1 MLPFYGRFLYWYG
14 FGMVTAKK
22 TAKAPVKAPAKV
34 AAVKRSTPRTKP
46 APIPAPEPKS
56 EPKPEPKNQTNVD
69 KIIGLIEWVDNPFK
83 LFTVILLSFLFFAG
97 YFAWDSRQ
105 VILQA
110 ITTQDKMPQ
119 LAKQEDLLPPAQSL
133 LKDVDGVVLLIHKAN
148 LSTNSR
154 TTVLALNADGT
165 REKKIEG
172 TVTSLFNASADRNS
186 AMVAMLNGEVLCEE
200 FNPSSKVGEWGVK
213 QGVKFM
219 CRGSIPP
226 DMGKFAGY
234 VAIGFK
240 DKVEDIAALKTRIN
254 LAATDMADE

>member
-1 MLPFYGRFLYWYG
+1 
-14 FGMVTAKK
+14 MVTKK
-22 TAKAPVKAPAKV
+22 PPAKV
-34 AAVKRSTPRTKP
+34 APVKRRTPKP
-46 APIPAPEPKS
+46 KAEQTINVSVAAPSAPSAPS
-56 EPKPEPKNQTNVD
+56 APKPEAKKDDSTLGKV
-69 KIIGLIEWVDNPFK
+69 IGLIEWVDNPFK
-83 LFTVILLSFLFFAG
+83 LFTVILLSFLAFAG

-119 LAKQEDLLPPAQSL
+119 LAKQEALLTPARSL
-133 LKDVDGVVLLIHKAN
+133 LKDVDGVVLLVHKAN
-148 LSTNSR
+148 LATNSR
-154 TTVLALNADGT
+154 TTVLALNIDGS
-165 REKKIEG
+165 REKSMEG

-240 DKVEDIAALKTRIN
+240 EKPEDIAALKTRIN
-254 LAATDMADE
+254 LASTDMSEE

>member
-1 MLPFYGRFLYWYG
+1 
-14 FGMVTAKK
+14 MVTKK
-22 TAKAPVKAPAKV
+22 TPAKV
-34 AAVKRSTPRTKP
+34 APVRRRTPKTEQTINVTMAAP
-46 APIPAPEPKS
+46 AS
-56 EPKPEPKNQTNVD
+56 KPEPKKDDSTVG
-69 KIIGLIEWVDNPFK
+69 KVIGLIEWVDNPFK

-110 ITTQDKMPQ
+110 ITNQDKMPQ
-119 LAKQEDLLPPAQSL
+119 LVKQEELIAPARSL
-133 LKDVDGVVLLIHKAN
+133 LKDVDGLVLLVHKAN

-154 TTVLALNADGT
+154 TTVLVLNADGS
-165 REKKIEG
+165 REKTMEG
-172 TVTSLFNASADRNS
+172 TVTSLFNASADRNA
-186 AMVAMLNGEVLCEE
+186 AMVAMLNNEILCEE
-200 FNPSSKVGEWGVK
+200 FNPSSKVGEWGAK

-240 DKVEDIAALKTRIN
+240 TKPEDVAALKTRIN
-254 LAATDMADE
+254 LAATDMSEE

>member
-1 MLPFYGRFLYWYG
+1 
-14 FGMVTAKK
+14 MVTAKK
-22 TAKAPVKAPAKV
+22 PPAKV
-34 AAVKRSTPRTKP
+34 APVKRRTPKP
-46 APIPAPEPKS
+46 KAEQTINVSVAAPAS
-56 EPKPEPKNQTNVD
+56 APKPESKKDDSTLG

-83 LFTVILLSFLFFAG
+83 LFTVILLAFLAFAG

-105 VILQA
+105 VLLHA

-119 LAKQEDLLPPAQSL
+119 LAKQENLLAPARSL
-133 LKDVDGVVLLIHKAN
+133 LKDVDGIVLLIHKAN
-148 LSTNSR
+148 LATNSR
-154 TTVLALNADGT
+154 TTVLALNADGS
-165 REKKIEG
+165 REKSMEG
-172 TVTSLFNASADRNS
+172 TVTSLFNASADRNG

-200 FNPSSKVGEWGVK
+200 FNPSSKVGEWGIK

-240 DKVEDIAALKTRIN
+240 DKPEDIAALKTRIN
-254 LAATDMADE
+254 LASTDMSEE

>member
-1 MLPFYGRFLYWYG
+1 
-14 FGMVTAKK
+14 MVTAKK
-22 TAKAPVKAPAKV
+22 TAKTTVKTPAKV
-34 AAVKRSTPRTKP
+34 APVKRSIPKP
-46 APIPAPEPKS
+46 KAEPK
-56 EPKPEPKNQTNVD
+56 PKPEPKPAPKVQTNVD
-69 KIIGLIEWVDNPFK
+69 KVIGLIQWVDNPFK

-105 VILQA
+105 VILHA

-119 LAKQEDLLPPAQSL
+119 LAKQEDLIPPAQSL
-133 LKDVDGVVLLIHKAN
+133 LKDVDGVILLVHKAN
-148 LSTNSR
+148 LATNSR
-154 TTVLALNADGT
+154 TTVLAINGDGT

-186 AMVAMLNGEVLCEE
+186 AMVAMLNGEVICEE
-200 FNPSSKVGEWGVK
+200 FNPSSKVGEWGAK

>member
-1 MLPFYGRFLYWYG
+1 
-14 FGMVTAKK
+14 MVTAKK
-22 TAKAPVKAPAKV
+22 PPAKV
-34 AAVKRSTPRTKP
+34 APVKRRTPKP
-46 APIPAPEPKS
+46 KTEQTINVSVAAPVSA
-56 EPKPEPKNQTNVD
+56 PKPEAKKDDSTLGKV
-69 KIIGLIEWVDNPFK
+69 IGLIEWVDNPFK
-83 LFTVILLSFLFFAG
+83 LFTVILLSFLAFAG

-119 LAKQEDLLPPAQSL
+119 LAKQEALITPARSL
-133 LKDVDGVVLLIHKAN
+133 LKDVDGVVLLVHKAN
-148 LSTNSR
+148 LATNSR
-154 TTVLALNADGT
+154 TTVLALNSDGS
-165 REKKIEG
+165 REKSMEG

-240 DKVEDIAALKTRIN
+240 DKPEDIAALKTRIN
-254 LAATDMADE
+254 LASTDMSEE

>member
-1 MLPFYGRFLYWYG
+1 
-14 FGMVTAKK
+14 MVTRK
-22 TAKAPVKAPAKV
+22 PPAKV
-34 AAVKRSTPRTKP
+34 APVKRRTPKP
-46 APIPAPEPKS
+46 KAEQTINVSVAAPAPKS
-56 EPKPEPKNQTNVD
+56 EPKKDDSTLGKV
-69 KIIGLIEWVDNPFK
+69 IGLIEWVDNPFK
-83 LFTVILLSFLFFAG
+83 LFTVILLSFLAFAG

-119 LAKQEDLLPPAQSL
+119 LAKQEALLTPARSL
-133 LKDVDGVVLLIHKAN
+133 LKDVDGVVLLVHKAN
-148 LSTNSR
+148 LATNSR
-154 TTVLALNADGT
+154 TTVLALNSDGS
-165 REKKIEG
+165 REKSMEG

-200 FNPSSKVGEWGVK
+200 FNASSKVGEWGVK

-226 DMGKFAGY
+226 DLGKFAGY

-240 DKVEDIAALKTRIN
+240 EKPEDIAALKTRIN
-254 LAATDMADE
+254 LAATDMSEE

>member
-1 MLPFYGRFLYWYG
+1 
-14 FGMVTAKK
+14 MVTAKK
-22 TAKAPVKAPAKV
+22 IPAKV
-34 AAVKRSTPRTKP
+34 APVKRRTVKPKAEVIVAP
-46 APIPAPEPKS
+46 APATV
-56 EPKPEPKNQTNVD
+56 PKPEAKKDDTSLG

-83 LFTVILLSFLFFAG
+83 LFTVILLSFLAFAG

-119 LAKQEDLLPPAQSL
+119 LAKQENLLAPARSL
-133 LKDVDGVVLLIHKAN
+133 MKDVDGLVVLVHKAN
-148 LSTNSR
+148 LTINSR
-154 TTVLALNADGT
+154 TTVFALNSDGS
-165 REKKIEG
+165 REKSMEG
-172 TVTSLFNASADRNS
+172 TVTSLFNASADRNA

-200 FNPSSKVGEWGVK
+200 FNPSSKVGEWGAK

-240 DKVEDIAALKTRIN
+240 EKPEDIAALKTRIN
-254 LAATDMADE
+254 LAATEMSED

>member
-1 MLPFYGRFLYWYG
+1 
-14 FGMVTAKK
+14 MVTRK
-22 TAKAPVKAPAKV
+22 PPAKV
-34 AAVKRSTPRTKP
+34 APVKRRTPKP
-46 APIPAPEPKS
+46 KAEQTINVSVAAPAPKS
-56 EPKPEPKNQTNVD
+56 EPKKDDSTLGKV
-69 KIIGLIEWVDNPFK
+69 IGLIEWVDNPFK
-83 LFTVILLSFLFFAG
+83 LFTVILLSFLAFAG

-119 LAKQEDLLPPAQSL
+119 LAKQEALLTPARSL
-133 LKDVDGVVLLIHKAN
+133 LKDVDGVVLLVHKAN
-148 LSTNSR
+148 LATNSR
-154 TTVLALNADGT
+154 TTVLALNSDGS
-165 REKKIEG
+165 REKTMEG

-200 FNPSSKVGEWGVK
+200 FNASSKVGEWGVK

-240 DKVEDIAALKTRIN
+240 DKPEDIAALKTRIN
-254 LAATDMADE
+254 LASTDMSEE

>member
-1 MLPFYGRFLYWYG
+1 
-14 FGMVTAKK
+14 MVTAKK
-22 TAKAPVKAPAKV
+22 PPAKV
-34 AAVKRSTPRTKP
+34 APVKRRTPKP
-46 APIPAPEPKS
+46 KTEQTINVTMAAPAS
-56 EPKPEPKNQTNVD
+56 APKPESKKDDSTLG

-83 LFTVILLSFLFFAG
+83 LFTVILLAFLAFAG

-105 VILQA
+105 VLLHA

-119 LAKQEDLLPPAQSL
+119 LAKQENLLTPARSL
-133 LKDVDGVVLLIHKAN
+133 LKDVDGIVVLVHKAN
-148 LSTNSR
+148 LATNSR
-154 TTVLALNADGT
+154 TTVLALNADGS
-165 REKKIEG
+165 REKSMEG

-226 DMGKFAGY
+226 DLGKFAGY

-240 DKVEDIAALKTRIN
+240 TKPEDIAALKTRIN
-254 LAATDMADE
+254 LASTDMSEE

>member
-1 MLPFYGRFLYWYG
+1 
-14 FGMVTAKK
+14 MVTAKK
-22 TAKAPVKAPAKV
+22 TATKTAKPPAKV
-34 AAVKRSTPRTKP
+34 APVKRATAKTQVNVTVAAPPGTPVP
-46 APIPAPEPKS
+46 SAPKKDDSALGK
-56 EPKPEPKNQTNVD
+56 V
-69 KIIGLIEWVDNPFK
+69 IGLIEWVDNPFK
-83 LFTVILLSFLFFAG
+83 LFTVILLSALFFAG

-105 VILQA
+105 VILHA

-119 LAKQEDLLPPAQSL
+119 LAKQEDLIPPAKSL
-133 LKDVDGVVLLIHKAN
+133 LKDVEGLVLLVHKAN
-148 LSTNSR
+148 LASNSR

-165 REKKIEG
+165 REKAIEG
-172 TVTSLFNASADRNS
+172 TVTSLFNASSDRNA

>member
-1 MLPFYGRFLYWYG
+1 
-14 FGMVTAKK
+14 MVTAKK
-22 TAKAPVKAPAKV
+22 TVKTPVKAPAKV
-34 AAVKRSTPRTKP
+34 APVKRSTPRVK
-46 APIPAPEPKS
+46 A
-56 EPKPEPKNQTNVD
+56 EPKPEPKAAPKQQTNVD
-69 KIIGLIEWVDNPFK
+69 KVIGLIQWVDNPFK

-105 VILQA
+105 VILHA
-110 ITTQDKMPQ
+110 ITTHENMPQ
-119 LAKQEDLLPPAQSL
+119 LAKQEDLISPAQSL
-133 LKDVDGVVLLIHKAN
+133 LKDVDGVIVLVHKAN
-148 LSTNSR
+148 LATNSR
-154 TTVLALNADGT
+154 TTVLALNADGS

-172 TVTSLFNASADRNS
+172 TVTSLFSASADRNA
-186 AMVAMLNGEVLCEE
+186 AMVAMLNGEVICEE
-200 FNPSSKVGEWGVK
+200 FNPSSKVGEWGAK

-240 DKVEDIAALKTRIN
+240 DKVEDISALKTRIN

>member
-1 MLPFYGRFLYWYG
+1 
-14 FGMVTAKK
+14 MVTAKK
-22 TAKAPVKAPAKV
+22 VPAKV
-34 AAVKRSTPRTKP
+34 APVKRRIVKP
-46 APIPAPEPKS
+46 KVEAAPA
-56 EPKPEPKNQTNVD
+56 PKPEAKKDDSNLGKV
-69 KIIGLIEWVDNPFK
+69 IGLIEWVDNPFK

-119 LAKQEDLLPPAQSL
+119 LAKQENLLAPARSL
-133 LKDVDGVVLLIHKAN
+133 MKDVDGLVVLVHKAN
-148 LSTNSR
+148 LTINSR
-154 TTVLALNADGT
+154 TTVLALNSDGS
-165 REKKIEG
+165 REKTMEG
-172 TVTSLFNASADRNS
+172 TVTSLFNASSDRNA

-226 DMGKFAGY
+226 DLGKFAGY

-240 DKVEDIAALKTRIN
+240 EKPEDIAALKTRIN
-254 LAATDMADE
+254 LAATEMSED

>member
-1 MLPFYGRFLYWYG
+1 
-14 FGMVTAKK
+14 MVTAKK
-22 TAKAPVKAPAKV
+22 TVKPAAKAPAKV
-34 AAVKRSTPRTKP
+34 APVKRSTPRVK
-46 APIPAPEPKS
+46 A
-56 EPKPEPKNQTNVD
+56 EPKPEPKPEPKSAPKQQTNVD
-69 KIIGLIEWVDNPFK
+69 KVIGLIQWVDNPFK

-105 VILQA
+105 VILHA

-119 LAKQEDLLPPAQSL
+119 LAKQEDLIPPAQSL
-133 LKDVDGVVLLIHKAN
+133 LKDVDALIVLVHKAN

-165 REKKIEG
+165 REKKVEG
-172 TVTSLFNASADRNS
+172 TVTSLFSASADRNA
-186 AMVAMLNGEVLCEE
+186 AMVAMLNGEVICEE
-200 FNPSSKVGEWGVK
+200 FNPSSKVGEWGAK

-226 DMGKFAGY
+226 DLGKFAGY

-240 DKVEDIAALKTRIN
+240 DKVEDISALKTRIN